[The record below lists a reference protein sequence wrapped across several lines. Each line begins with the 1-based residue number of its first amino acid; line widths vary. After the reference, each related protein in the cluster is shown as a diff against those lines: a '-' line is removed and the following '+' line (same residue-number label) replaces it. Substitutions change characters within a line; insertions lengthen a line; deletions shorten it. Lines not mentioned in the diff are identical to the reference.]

1 MTCTLR
7 WTITALVLLGICH
20 LARPAVHY
28 KCGRYSYCRIPYDIE
43 RDRYDNGDKK
53 CCYCRKAWSPWQCNE
68 EKRYEWLRC
77 GNTFYYMC
85 CYTDDDNG
93 NGNGNGNGFNYLKS
107 LYGGYGNGNGEFW
120 EEYIDERYDN

>member
-7 WTITALVLLGICH
+7 WTIAALVLLGICH
-20 LARPAVHY
+20 FARPASHQ
-28 KCGRYSYCRIPYDIE
+28 CGRFSYCWLPYDIE

-53 CCYCRKAWSPWQCNE
+53 CCFCRYAWSQWQCNE
-68 EKRYEWLRC
+68 DERYEWLRC
-77 GNTFYYMC
+77 GRNFYSLC